1 MGACAASASE
11 TFSSLIS
18 TVRAPIAAFLQ
29 GLTLLAQNKLDPA
42 ANAFRGA
49 MRASPDFYPA
59 MVYLGACYAAAGNDK
74 EAAGAWRTALIR
86 EGDAAPLHLL
96 LADAFLRQGRGDL
109 ALQTLQDA
117 RTRWPEDTAL
127 KQRYVLASLQAGQY
141 VDGLQTV
148 DELVDKQVV
157 DDASL
162 ALALL
167 VLYESIVNGPPVQS
181 IEQDRAR
188 MTRLADVYRS
198 HGGPSVA
205 LVDTWVAAAMRKQ

>member
-1 MGACAASASE
+1 VDISELKVSDAEAAQ
-11 TFSSLIS
+11 
-18 TVRAPIAAFLQ
+18 APIAAFLQ
-29 GLTLLAQNKLDPA
+29 GLNLLSQNKLDPA
-42 ANAFRGA
+42 ANAFRTA
-49 MRASPDFYPA
+49 MRASPDFSPA

-86 EGDAAPLHLL
+86 EGDAVPLHVL

-117 RTRWPEDTAL
+117 RTRWPDDTGV
-127 KQRYVLASLQAGQY
+127 KRRYVMATLQAGKY
-141 VDGLQTV
+141 ADGLQAV
-148 DELVDKQVV
+148 DELLDTHAE
-157 DDASL
+157 DESSL

-181 IEQDRAR
+181 VEQDRAR
-188 MTRLADVYRS
+188 MTRLADAYRA

-205 LVDTWVAAAMRKQ
+205 LVDTWLAAAMRKQ